1 MPRCCSEAR
10 KHRNM
15 IAGARKKMGIF
26 LEVTYQKS
34 PKTDPFSE
42 GIIQKTENW
51 HFGVHRIWGGGRYQ
65 SSIGICQGPTSMYKN
80 TINID
85 YDTTLCPRGFYLFVK
100 LS

>member
-1 MPRCCSEAR
+1 
-10 KHRNM
+10 
-15 IAGARKKMGIF
+15 MGIF

-51 HFGVHRIWGGGRYQ
+51 HFGDHRIWGGRYQ
-65 SSIGICQGPTSMYKN
+65 SSIGICRGPTSMYKN

-100 LS
+100 LSW